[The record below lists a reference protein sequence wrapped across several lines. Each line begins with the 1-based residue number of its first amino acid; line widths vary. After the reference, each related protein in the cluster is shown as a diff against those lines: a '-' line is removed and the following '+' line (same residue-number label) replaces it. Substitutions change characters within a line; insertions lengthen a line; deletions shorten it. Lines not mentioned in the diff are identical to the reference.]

1 MDGDL
6 NWGQPN
12 PESHTH
18 SGTSIT
24 DSGNLIFPPDYIPL
38 TGGNLS
44 HSSLIQSMDD
54 YSTTFEPVI
63 PNYMDNP
70 PPIIYD
76 TSVLHPASN
85 GSIGQI
91 HPSYDHRGSSSSSQH
106 QQAVHG
112 DEDNMVNIPMDH
124 TRVTSKRKSPVIH
137 EEGNSS
143 GNHAAGSSSNNFVL
157 SDPLQQGNNDTQSLM
172 WNPLTAAPN
181 YRGSSLIIGGEA
193 SQRNVRI
200 RHTNNLEEN
209 QAGAQASNS
218 LPHQFHTIGSSANNS
233 GNVAQPDPSVNFFT
247 GQGSQLPA
255 LALHR
260 DITPPASGGDQSYI
274 ANQSLVD
281 ASVDM
286 DAGYGNA
293 IPGGNPGVTFP
304 SLRSSFSQA
313 MGRGH
318 DQGTSFA
325 IQMAQGYTASENP
338 LENGMQSGFQ
348 HFASSARSRP
358 LFISGSRNDDR
369 SGRMRGV
376 IIRSQSFSD
385 EDNSHNRMMSQAFA
399 MVDPFIYNSRSLY
412 DQHRDM
418 RLDVDNMSYEELL
431 DLGER
436 IGHVNTGLSDE
447 MILKYLRM
455 VIYCSSYESA
465 DDETCAICLENYN
478 DLQDLGTLKC
488 GHDYHFECIKKW
500 LGMKNIC
507 PICKTEPVAFTESS
521 KYK

>member
-1 MDGDL
+1 MPELNFEEGLVAGHQQLFGSSLIFDMDGDL

-85 GSIGQI
+85 GSIGQM
-91 HPSYDHRGSSSSSQH
+91 HPIYDHRGSSSFSRH
-106 QQAVHG
+106 QQVVHG

-124 TRVTSKRKSPVIH
+124 TRVTLKRKSPVIH

-193 SQRNVRI
+193 PQRNVRI

-233 GNVAQPDPSVNFFT
+233 ANVAQPDPSVNFFT

-293 IPGGNPGVTFP
+293 IPGGNPG
-304 SLRSSFSQA
+304 
-313 MGRGH
+313 
-318 DQGTSFA
+318 
-325 IQMAQGYTASENP
+325 
-338 LENGMQSGFQ
+338 FQ

-385 EDNSHNRMMSQAFA
+385 EDNSHNRMMSQ
-399 MVDPFIYNSRSLY
+399 
-412 DQHRDM
+412 
-418 RLDVDNMSYEELL
+418 ELL

-447 MILKYLRM
+447 MILKYLRV
-455 VIYCSSYESA
+455 VIYCSSCESA